1 VGLGL
6 GSAIMLDPIALS
18 VSGLGDRDSVV
29 HTAIWILV
37 YEMVGGGW
45 SNKNLVAGIGENWY
59 RVEYIN

>member
-18 VSGLGDRDSVV
+18 VSGLGDRDSFV
-29 HTAIWILV
+29 HTTIWILV
-37 YEMVGGGW
+37 YEMVGGSW